1 VQILL
6 VDDHELFRSGMATA
20 LRTLDEDI
28 SILEADC
35 IASAR
40 PVIEANHR
48 AIDLVLLDY
57 EMPDGNGITFLQ
69 RIRQDYPLLPV
80 AMLSAVE
87 NVRLM
92 TQSLEAGALGFIPK
106 VTSTSVIL
114 PAIQLML
121 SGGTYIP
128 PTMLPALALSAFSE
142 PAQADKADEDLTERQ
157 LEVLGLIAQGLSNKD
172 IAWRLKIAE
181 GTVKVHVSV
190 ILKARGLSS
199 RKLLIA
205 SAA

>member
-1 VQILL
+1 MQILL

-20 LRTLDEDI
+20 LRTVDEDI

-48 AIDLVLLDY
+48 TIDLVLLDY
-57 EMPDGNGITFLQ
+57 EMPDGNGIIFLQ
-69 RIRQDYPLLPV
+69 RIQQDYPLLPV

-92 TQSLEAGALGFIPK
+92 TQSLESGALGFIPK
-106 VTSTSVIL
+106 TTSTSVIL

-142 PAQADKADEDLTERQ
+142 PAQADKADEGLTERQ
-157 LEVLGLIAQGLSNKD
+157 LEVLGLIAQGLSNKE
-172 IAWRLKIAE
+172 IAWRLKITE
-181 GTVKVHVSV
+181 GTVKAHVSV
-190 ILKARGLSS
+190 ILKARGSFS
-199 RKLLIA
+199 RKQLIA
-205 SAA
+205 SAG